1 MDEEDEDFY
10 DPTDAVP
17 LAQGPNDTQQSQQP
31 EQPQQPQQPAT
42 ENKEQ
47 NEDEE
52 EEEIEVDDD
61 EVSLPKRKPRLIHRI
76 D

>member
-17 LAQGPNDTQQSQQP
+17 LAQAPNDTQQS
-31 EQPQQPQQPAT
+31 QQPQQPAT
-42 ENKEQ
+42 ENKDQ

-52 EEEIEVDDD
+52 EEVEVEDD
-61 EVSLPKRKPRLIHRI
+61 EVGLPKRRPGLIHRI